1 MKNWFWIG
9 LVLVVAGSCL
19 DEPECL
25 RTSDSTLYVSFTRLS
40 DGKPDTLIVYNI
52 SSGADSIFYM
62 TNHDKLDTLE
72 GKATLAVNPFA
83 NETFFTFSYEMGTK
97 SLKVG
102 YKTQTRFISEE
113 CGSEQVLYDLSI
125 LETDFDSVRIVNN
138 RLTTSKTTNVEI
150 FN

>member
-1 MKNWFWIG
+1 
-9 LVLVVAGSCL
+9 
-19 DEPECL
+19 
-25 RTSDSTLYVSFTRLS
+25 
-40 DGKPDTLIVYNI
+40 
-52 SSGADSIFYM
+52 
-62 TNHDKLDTLE
+62 
-72 GKATLAVNPFA
+72 
-83 NETFFTFSYEMGTK
+83 MGTK